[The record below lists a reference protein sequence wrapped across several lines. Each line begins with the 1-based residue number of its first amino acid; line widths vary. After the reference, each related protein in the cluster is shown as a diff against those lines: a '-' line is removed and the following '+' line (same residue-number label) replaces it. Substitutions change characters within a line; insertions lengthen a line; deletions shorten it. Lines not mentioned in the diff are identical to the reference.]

1 MVHGIG
7 VLGFHHLAFR
17 VTNLPRTV
25 DFYRSMMGLEL
36 QFLQEVAVKAPESI
50 DADQVRVEMATMELN
65 GVRIEFAQFL
75 EPQIA
80 PYEDNTKAGP
90 PHIAFQVRDVQAA
103 YERLKKAGVQFVLP
117 VTIFEGKDRMFCQLR
132 DPDDYVVELVEE
144 MPVNLRLR
152 EMAER
157 IRETRLARRMTLKTV
172 AAESGMS
179 GANLSQV
186 EHGETIPSVT
196 SLLRLARALG
206 VSADYLLR
214 PANGGD
220 LLDRVLEE
228 KADRTR
234 GGDGASACESSSS
247 RRGRRSQRV

>member
-17 VTNLPRTV
+17 VTNLSRTV
-25 DFYRSMMGLEL
+25 DFYRSLIGLEL
-36 QFLQEVAVKAPESI
+36 QFLKRVAVDAPESAG
-50 DADQVRVEMATMELN
+50 ADKILIELAVMELN
-65 GVRIEFAQFL
+65 GIRIEFAQFL

-80 PYEDNTKAGP
+80 PYEDKTKAGP
-90 PHIAFQVRDVQAA
+90 PHIALQVRDVREA
-103 YERLKKAGVQFVLP
+103 YEHLEKVGVEFVLP
-117 VTIFEGKDRMFCQLR
+117 VTVFEGEDRMFCQFR
-132 DPDDYVVELVEE
+132 DPDEYVVELVEE
-144 MPVNLRLR
+144 MPINLRLK

-157 IRETRLARRMTLKTV
+157 IRVTRLARRMTLKTV

-186 EHGETIPSVT
+186 EHGLTIPSVT
-196 SLLRLARALG
+196 SLLRIARALG

-220 LLDRVLEE
+220 LLDRLLEDA
-228 KADRTR
+228 ADQTR
-234 GGDGASACESSSS
+234 GGDVGSAHEARPS
-247 RRGRRSQRV
+247 RRGKPSQRV